1 VRTFGAV
8 RVGQAE
14 SFLRSDDETALTELL
29 HHPKVGPLGLRR
41 LAPTVLVSDTPIEV
55 LLPRLRELG
64 AAPVVEAADGSVRVT
79 RPDQLRARTPRVRRA
94 ATTAAHET
102 ARVAAV
108 VTAVRAGD
116 RAAASR
122 PAGSSTLSPSGSLA
136 ALREAIEL
144 GGAVLI
150 SYVDNHGSASDR
162 IVDPLSVEG
171 GQLTARDHRS
181 DDVRTF
187 AVHRITSVKPL
198 DVAS

>member
-1 VRTFGAV
+1 
-8 RVGQAE
+8 
-14 SFLRSDDETALTELL
+14 
-29 HHPKVGPLGLRR
+29 
-41 LAPTVLVSDTPIEV
+41 
-55 LLPRLRELG
+55 
-64 AAPVVEAADGSVRVT
+64 VT

-94 ATTAAHET
+94 GLTSAHET

-108 VTAVRAGD
+108 ITAVRSGD

-122 PAGSSTLSPSGSLA
+122 PAASSGALSPSGSLA
-136 ALREAIEL
+136 ALREAIDL

-171 GQLTARDHRS
+171 GQLTARDHRA
-181 DDVRTF
+181 DDVRAF